1 MTDFKHN
8 HPLKSLQCLNG
19 YTAREKLKCPSVV
32 AHLLGRVMGR
42 TQLHSSRL
50 HRHFTPCHWD
60 KAAPQVDPR
69 QPARLALRGHL
80 PNGQCTAKGCA
91 RARTEGLRGQ
101 GPLHLLPCVTALLQ
115 LLCPTNS
122 GMLLTSS
129 ERTFSSCLA
138 AC

>member
-42 TQLHSSRL
+42 TQLHSSR
-50 HRHFTPCHWD
+50 HFTPCHWD

-69 QPARLALRGHL
+69 QPARLALRGDL